1 LAALRSSSLGA
12 LASGDR
18 DATAVAVAAVAAAP
32 PSASSLADDDDDDD
46 DDAMRPCSHWS
57 TLRRVKVRGFV
68 EEEEEE
74 EARSEGRKALA
85 PHLGSGAAESK
96 GKRAARPA
104 MAAASGALPNMA
116 TPSSHGEA
124 ASGE

>member
-1 LAALRSSSLGA
+1 MADALRSSSLGA

-32 PSASSLADDDDDDD
+32 PSASSPADDDDDD

>member
-1 LAALRSSSLGA
+1 M
-12 LASGDR
+12 
-18 DATAVAVAAVAAAP
+18 AVAVAAVAAPP
-32 PSASSLADDDDDDD
+32 PSASSPADDDDDDD